1 MKNNSYFFGMPFKKI
16 RMGFSFLGIS
26 FFILE
31 ILMFFYYEN
40 QESDGVIRCAT
51 KIVKIL
57 NKESLEMYKQCS

>member
-1 MKNNSYFFGMPFKKI
+1 MLFKKI
-16 RMGFSFLGIS
+16 NMGFSFLGIS

-40 QESDGVIRCAT
+40 QESDDVIRCAT

-57 NKESLEMYKQCS
+57 NLRVSGNIKAVFLKLDT